1 MEMASI
7 NSLWLRL
14 RCWAP
19 RGSCTGAPS
28 GESRAG
34 TSRAAAAAGGGWRE
48 GARGV
53 EGAIAESGCRVW
65 VLVGVGRGPRL
76 TSHHVML
83 GPLVAPHAGDPMREV
98 SHTVVLP
105 SCASHLKAGGTSEEA
120 AVYLMVLV
128 EASDDVAV
136 RKEALGGGVSSWEL
150 TPVLVKEGT
159 SDESS
164 SIWGN
169 ADGSRGGATK
179 LYCAAAERGA
189 EGLMEE
195 DRDRMVQGV
204 EMSSLSDSKPL
215 RRSFF
220 VDSATTASV
229 LVGAE
234 PCSLAS
240 DQPGLVREVLR
251 VLACTCV

>member
-28 GESRAG
+28 GLDSRA
-34 TSRAAAAAGGGWRE
+34 SASAVGGWRE

-53 EGAIAESGCRVW
+53 EGAMSESGCRVW
-65 VLVGVGRGPRL
+65 VLVGVGRAPRL
-76 TSHHVML
+76 TLHHVML
-83 GPLVAPHAGDPMREV
+83 GPLVPPHAGDPMREV

-105 SCASHLKAGGTSEEA
+105 SCASHFKAESTSEEA
-120 AVYLMVLV
+120 AVYLMVLI
-128 EASDDVAV
+128 EAGDDVAV
-136 RKEALGGGVSSWEL
+136 RKEALGGGLSSWEL

-189 EGLMEE
+189 EGRMEE
-195 DRDRMVQGV
+195 DRDRMVHGV
-204 EMSSLSDSKPL
+204 EMSSLSDDSKPL

-220 VDSATTASV
+220 VYNATNASV

-234 PCSLAS
+234 PCSLES
-240 DQPGLVREVLR
+240 DRPGLVCEVLR
-251 VLACTCV
+251 V